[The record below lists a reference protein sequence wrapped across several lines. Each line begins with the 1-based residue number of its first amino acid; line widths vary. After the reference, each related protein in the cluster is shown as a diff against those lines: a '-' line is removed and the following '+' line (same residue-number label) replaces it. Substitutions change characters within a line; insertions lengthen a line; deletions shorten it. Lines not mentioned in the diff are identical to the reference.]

1 MLASFNGATRIHVT
15 IGDPIAQ
22 VKSPAG
28 VTQGFAAR
36 GADAIM
42 IPLQVKPADIDDFFK
57 LAKKLPNLDGII
69 ITVPHKP
76 VAFRHCDTTSERSR
90 VLEVCNVM
98 RRGADDRW
106 CGDMTDGGGFVAALK
121 RNGFDPKGK
130 RALQVGAGGAGSA
143 IALSLTMEGASVTL
157 ADLDTGKRDALIA
170 RLGRHG
176 HKVVATDKADPAG
189 FDLVVNAT
197 PAGMKI
203 RRSAAGRCRAARRQH
218 VRCRHHH
225 HAAHDAA
232 ARRRAGQGLPYSER
246 SADVRRAGRFHQRFL
261 VGQSVATAHPSRRPG
276 ATPAAAS
283 PPP

>member
-1 MLASFNGATRIHVT
+1 MLPALSGATRIHVT

-28 VTQGFAAR
+28 VTQGFYAH

-42 IPLQVKPADIDDFFK
+42 IPLQVKPADIDAFFD

-76 VAFRHCDTTSERSR
+76 VAFRHCDETSERAR

-98 RRGADDRW
+98 RRTADNRW
-106 CGDMTDGGGFVAALK
+106 TGDMTDGGGFVAALK
-121 RNGFDPKGK
+121 RNDFGLTGK

-143 IALSLTMEGASVTL
+143 IALALTMEGASVTL
-157 ADLDTGKRDALIA
+157 VDVDAAKRDALIA

-176 HKVVATDKADPAG
+176 HKVAAADQADPAG

-197 PAGMKI
+197 PAGMKDGDPLP
-203 RRSAAGRCRAARRQH
+203 A
-218 VRCRHHH
+218 
-225 HAAHDAA
+225 DAA
-232 ARRRAGQGLPYSER
+232 KLSAGQFV
-246 SADVRRAGRFHQRFL
+246 ADVITIPAMTPLLEAAKAKGCRTQTGVEMFNAQVDFISAFL
-261 VGQSVATAHPSRRPG
+261 LGKN
-276 ATPAAAS
+276 
-283 PPP
+283 

>member
-1 MLASFNGATRIHVT
+1 MLSSLNGATRIHVT

-42 IPLQVKPADIDDFFK
+42 IPLQVRPADIGDFFR

-76 VAFRHCDTTSERSR
+76 VAFRHCDDASERSR
-90 VLEVCNVM
+90 VLEVANVM
-98 RRGADDRW
+98 RRGRDNRW
-106 CGDMTDGGGFVAALK
+106 SGDMTDGGGFVAALK

-130 RALQVGAGGAGSA
+130 RALLVGAGGAGSA
-143 IALSLTMEGASVTL
+143 IALSLAMKGASVTL
-157 ADLDTGKRDALIA
+157 VDLDTGKRDALIA

-176 HKVVATDKADPAG
+176 HAIAAADKADPSG

-197 PAGMKI
+197 PAGMK
-203 RRSAAGRCRAARRQH
+203 AGDRLPVDTARLEPRQF
-218 VRCRHHH
+218 V
-225 HAAHDAA
+225 ADIITMPLVTPLLAA
-232 ARRRAGQGLPYSER
+232 AQAEGCRTQNGQQMFD
-246 SADVRRAGRFHQRFL
+246 AQVDFICDFL
-261 VGQSVATAHPSRRPG
+261 LGKA
-276 ATPAAAS
+276 
-283 PPP
+283 